1 MRSELLVQLNRERI
15 SIGNGHDG
23 DQQAKKNCQQHRRHK
38 PFTKSDL
45 AVPSIG

>member
-23 DQQAKKNCQQHRRHK
+23 DQQAKKIVSSTGGTSRSRNR
-38 PFTKSDL
+38 
-45 AVPSIG
+45 I